1 MESSNLENLKKK
13 LYQKG
18 RKFSD
23 RLKRETLRQE
33 ENQSSPYWQ
42 KEKFAHRLP
51 TGEAG
56 IGGPEKNNMG
66 DFAVPKN
73 SVFKGLKI
81 FVYLLIVFVILAGGA
96 AAYIIYSG
104 GNIVSS
110 SNVSVDVNGPIYVDG
125 GQPVRFNFTIRN
137 QNSVSLEAA
146 DLIFDFP
153 PNTFSAEGASL
164 SRLRVA
170 LGDLEPGAA
179 VNKSLDIVFF
189 GLENEEK
196 KIIAN
201 LEYRFAKSNAIFVK
215 SKDYSVKI
223 SKAPLGLS
231 LVVPKNVVSGQKISI
246 KIAAISN
253 SESAAKNLKLE
264 MKYPSGFRFNGAEPG
279 PSSGNSVWTLG
290 DIGPSQKRNIIVEG
304 TIEGENSEE
313 RTFTATVGT
322 MDNDGKLKPFGTA
335 SEKVTIK
342 KSPLSLSVFIN
353 GKNDSVNTAYAGEMI
368 RVGLSWVNNL
378 SSSIKN
384 VQIELEIKGEA
395 YDPRSVSVT
404 DGAYRSYDNKAVWNS
419 ATLEDLASITPG
431 VSGKTQLGFSIKNP
445 LPIYKQ
451 GDKDF
456 SVTVE
461 AKIFGSGTSDEFEN
475 KRIEDSSK
483 EEIKIGS
490 KFQVAGKTLYYSGP
504 FKNSGEVPPKVGKE
518 TTYTIVW
525 SLANNTNDLSEAKI
539 TASLPPYV
547 SKKNPVN
554 PEDSDLQFDEKS
566 AALIWNVG
574 DVSAGTGI
582 IMPAKEVSFQISFS
596 PNLTQVGETPVL
608 VNKAL
613 VEARD
618 TFTDENISVEIPALT
633 TKLSGDSQAKGGD
646 DKVGE

>member
-96 AAYIIYSG
+96 AAYLMYSG

-110 SNVSVDVNGPIYVDG
+110 SNVSIDANGPIYVDG
-125 GQPVRFNFTIRN
+125 VQPARFNFTIRN

-153 PNTFSAEGASL
+153 ANTYSAEGASL
-164 SRLRVA
+164 TRIRIPLE
-170 LGDLEPGAA
+170 DLEPGSAI
-179 VNKSLDIVFF
+179 NKSLDIVFF

-201 LEYRFAKSNAIFVK
+201 LEYRFAESNATFVK

-223 SKAPLGLS
+223 SKAPFGLS
-231 LVVPKNVVSGQKISI
+231 LAAPKNAVSGQKISI
-246 KIAAISN
+246 KIAVISN
-253 SESAAKNLKLE
+253 SESAAKNLKME
-264 MKYPSGFRFNGAEPG
+264 MKYPPGFRFNNAEPN
-279 PSSGNSVWTLG
+279 PSKGDNVWTLG
-290 DIGPSQKRNIIVEG
+290 DIGPSQKRDITVEG

-313 RTFTATVGT
+313 RTFTAAVGT
-322 MDNDGKLKPFGTA
+322 TGDDGILKPFGTA
-335 SEKVTIK
+335 SEKVAIK
-342 KSPLSLSVFIN
+342 KSPLNLSVSIN
-353 GKNDSVNTAYAGEMI
+353 GKDDSANTAYAGEMI
-368 RVGLSWVNNL
+368 RVDLGWVNNL
-378 SSSIKN
+378 SSSIKDA
-384 VQIELEIKGEA
+384 QIELEIKGEA
-395 YDPRSVSVT
+395 YDQRSVSVT
-404 DGAYRSYDNKAVWNS
+404 KGAYRSYDNKAVWNS
-419 ATLEDLASITPG
+419 ASLKDLISIAPG
-431 VSGKTQLGFSIKNP
+431 SSGKAQLGFSLKNP

-456 SVTVE
+456 SVSAE
-461 AKIFGSGTSDEFEN
+461 AKIIGFGTSDEFEN
-475 KRIEDSSK
+475 KQIEDSAK
-483 EEIKIGS
+483 KEIKIGS
-490 KFQVAGKTLYYSGP
+490 IIQAVGKTLHYSGP
-504 FKNSGEVPPKVGKE
+504 FQNSGEVPPKVGAE

-525 SLANNTNDLSEAKI
+525 SLANNANDLAEAKI

-547 SKKNPVN
+547 SKESSVS
-554 PEDSDLQFDEKS
+554 PEDSDLRFDEKN
-566 AALIWNVG
+566 ATLIWNVG
-574 DVSAGTGI
+574 DVPAGTGI
-582 IMPAKEVSFQISFS
+582 IMPAKEMSFQVSFS
-596 PNLTQVGETPVL
+596 PNITQ
-608 VNKAL
+608 
-613 VEARD
+613 
-618 TFTDENISVEIPALT
+618 IEI
-633 TKLSGDSQAKGGD
+633 
-646 DKVGE
+646 